1 MLTGEEKK
9 QYQRDY
15 MAKKRSNKGLTEND
29 VRPTEMLDPGSQNVR
44 PDVRP
49 LVRQPDVIGQPGHLE
64 ERMKDP
70 ASRKNL
76 WKICKSLD
84 NHNVSDCVTYGAY
97 GPTFTQI
104 EELLEQTR
112 ALD

>member
-29 VRPTEMLDPGSQNVR
+29 VRPTENVR

-49 LVRQPDVIGQPGHLE
+49 KPFILKQSDSPLSPPGHLCE
-64 ERMKDP
+64 WMEDNGH
-70 ASRKNL
+70 RKKL
-76 WKICKSLD
+76 WDIYKALSVRSLTGD
-84 NHNVSDCVTYGAY
+84 VRVGVH
-97 GPTFTQI
+97 GPTF
-104 EELLEQTR
+104 EEIGEVLEETKV
-112 ALD
+112 LDA